1 MSIITFWNDGKEQS
15 GKTLTSVAVATRLS
29 IERNS
34 KVLLIS
40 TSLADPTIKNCFW
53 GEEQSKNAALFNNIK
68 ASNVAVENGV
78 EGLLKLV
85 TSNKL
90 TPSIITD
97 YTKVIFK
104 GRLEV
109 LAGFSGSDLKTQE
122 DNLEEFRKIESCYI
136 DLIKTANQYYDVVIV
151 DLEKMMSTKVK
162 QEILRISNVNVYVM
176 SQKME
181 SINRYKKLKQQGE
194 VGIKNSCVPVIGKY
208 MANFKY
214 NLKNIARYLGE
225 KKEFD
230 CVPLNF
236 LYMGA
241 AEETDVVDLFLKLR
255 NIKDKTDEN
264 YIFMQ
269 CVLDLTN
276 NIMKKLQEM
285 QMRMR

>member
-1 MSIITFWNDGKEQS
+1 MSIITFWNDGRDQT
-15 GKTLTSVAVATRLS
+15 GKTLSAVAVATRLS

-40 TSLADPTIKNCFW
+40 TSFADPTIKNCFW
-53 GEEQSKNAALFNNIK
+53 GEEQSKNAALFNMKAPNI
-68 ASNVAVENGV
+68 AVENGV

-109 LAGFSGSDLKTQE
+109 LSGISGTE
-122 DNLEEFRKIESCYI
+122 SRGIETNLEEFRKIERYFVE
-136 DLIKTANQYYDVVIV
+136 LIKTANQYYDIVIV
-151 DLEKMMSTKVK
+151 DLDKMMSTNIRK
-162 QEILRISNVNVYVM
+162 EILNISNVNVFVM
-176 SQKME
+176 AQKME
-181 SINRYKKLKQQGE
+181 SINRYKKLKLQGE
-194 VGIKNSCVPVIGKY
+194 PGIKNSCVPVIGKY
-208 MANFKY
+208 MSGYKY

-241 AEETDVVDLFLKLR
+241 AEENGVVDLFLKLR
-255 NIKDKTDEN
+255 NVKDKTDEN

-269 CVLDLTN
+269 CVLNLTN

>member
-1 MSIITFWNDGKEQS
+1 MSIITFWNDGREQS

-53 GEEQSKNAALFNNIK
+53 GEEHSKNAALFNVK

-109 LAGFSGSDLKTQE
+109 LAGYSGSEHKTQE
-122 DNLEEFRKIESCYI
+122 TNLEEFRKIEACYV
-136 DLIKTANQYYDVVIV
+136 DLIKTANQYYDIVIV

-162 QEILRISNVNVYVM
+162 QEILKISNVNVYVM

-181 SINRYKKLKQQGE
+181 SINTYKKIIQQGE
-194 VGIKNSCVPVIGKY
+194 PGIKNSCVPVIGKY

-225 KKEFD
+225 RKEFD

-241 AEETDVVDLFLKLR
+241 AEENDVVDLFLKLR
-255 NIKDKTDEN
+255 NVKDKTDEN

-269 CVLDLTN
+269 CVLNLTN

>member
-1 MSIITFWNDGKEQS
+1 MSIITFWNDGREQT
-15 GKTLTSVAVATRLS
+15 GKTLTAVAVATRLS

-40 TSLADPTIKNCFW
+40 TSFADSTIKNCFW
-53 GEEQSKNAALFNNIK
+53 NEEQNKNATLFNMKANNI
-68 ASNVAVENGV
+68 AVENGV

-109 LAGFSGSDLKTQE
+109 LTGIAGVESRSIGT
-122 DNLEEFRKIESCYI
+122 NLEEYRKIEKYFPE
-136 DLIKTANQYYDVVIV
+136 LIKTANQYYDVVIV
-151 DLEKMMSTKVK
+151 DLEKMISTNIR
-162 QEILRISNVNVYVM
+162 QEILKMSDANVYVM
-176 SQKME
+176 SQKMV
-181 SINRYKKLKQQGE
+181 SINKYKKMKQQGE
-194 VGIKNSCVPVIGKY
+194 KEITNSCVPVIGKY
-208 MANFKY
+208 MPKYKY

-241 AEETDVVDLFLKLR
+241 AEEHNVVDLFLKLR

-269 CVLDLTN
+269 CVLDLAN
-276 NIMKKLQEM
+276 NIMKKVQEM

>member
-1 MSIITFWNDGKEQS
+1 MSIITFWNDGRDQT
-15 GKTLTSVAVATRLS
+15 GKTLSAVAVATRLS

-40 TSLADPTIKNCFW
+40 TSFADPTIKNCFW
-53 GEEQSKNAALFNNIK
+53 SEEQSKNAALFNMKTTNI
-68 ASNVAVENGV
+68 AVENGV

-109 LAGFSGSDLKTQE
+109 LAGISGTESRSIET
-122 DNLEEFRKIESCYI
+122 NLEEYKKTERYFIE
-136 DLIKTANQYYDVVIV
+136 LIKTANQYYDIVIV
-151 DLEKMMSTKVK
+151 DLDKMMSSNIR
-162 QEILRISNVNVYVM
+162 QEILNISNVNVFVM
-176 SQKME
+176 AQKME
-181 SINRYKKLKQQGE
+181 SINRYKKLKLQGE
-194 VGIKNSCVPVIGKY
+194 PGIKNSCVPVIGKY
-208 MANFKY
+208 MPGYKY

-241 AEETDVVDLFLKLR
+241 AEECGVVDLFLKLR
-255 NIKDKTDEN
+255 NVKDKTDEN